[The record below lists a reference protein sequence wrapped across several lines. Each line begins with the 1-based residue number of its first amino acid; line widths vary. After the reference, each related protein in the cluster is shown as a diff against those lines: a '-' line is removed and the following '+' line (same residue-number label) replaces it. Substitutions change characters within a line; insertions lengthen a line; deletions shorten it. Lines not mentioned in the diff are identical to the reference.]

1 MAKFGIALGSGPRGL
16 GFESRHSDQKMKRAA
31 KQPFS
36 FFGQG
41 GIRKAGI
48 SAHTGAKTVQW
59 TVFRPWEN
67 PLISGRIREDVNRN
81 QSSPFIRLLSSSY
94 PFSVEV
100 GVHWSLVPIGQFSGP
115 LFALR
120 FPTFYVI
127 ITLLPIN
134 HERLALLIL

>member
-1 MAKFGIALGSGPRGL
+1 MWRSLVSRLVRVQEASGSNPDTPTKNEKGCKAAL
-16 GFESRHSDQKMKRAA
+16 FI
-31 KQPFS
+31 
-36 FFGQG
+36 FGQG

-48 SAHTGAKTVQW
+48 SSHTGAKTVQW

-81 QSSPFIRLLSSSY
+81 QSSPFIRLPCSSY

-127 ITLLPIN
+127 ITLLSIN
-134 HERLALLIL
+134 KERLALLIL